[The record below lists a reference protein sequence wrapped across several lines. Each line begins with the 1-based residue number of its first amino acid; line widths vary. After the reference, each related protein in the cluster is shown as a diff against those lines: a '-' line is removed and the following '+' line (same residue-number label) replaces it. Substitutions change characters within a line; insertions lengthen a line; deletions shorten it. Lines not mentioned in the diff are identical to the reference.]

1 MKILV
6 DAFGGDNSPL
16 EVIKGAV
23 KYVEEGG
30 ASEVCLVGKQDV
42 IENLFTEN
50 NFSKKNRQAEQQ

>member
-1 MKILV
+1 MKILL

-30 ASEVCLVGKQDV
+30 ESEVCLVGKQDV
-42 IENLFTEN
+42 IENLFAEN
-50 NFSKKNRQAEQQ
+50 KF